1 MKLYIPR
8 LGDTLK
14 LTSPW
19 SFELMMQ
26 EKNESVWKLFGLPWD
41 ASEENIWNQR
51 DFSYDV
57 CKKHKLIVKPKDG
70 YHAGTGFH
78 ATQLYYKMLTLPV
91 GARLKV
97 DRIYIRK
104 GSPEFDSVTFSIVK
118 NTIPN
123 FTSGKA
129 RFWTSL
135 DDTNNIKFDK
145 V

>member
-19 SFELMMQ
+19 TFNLMRQ
-26 EKNESVWKLFGLPWD
+26 EKNESVWRLFNLPWD
-41 ASEENIWNQR
+41 NSGNMWHQTDIPN
-51 DFSYDV
+51 DV
-57 CKKHKLIVKPKDG
+57 CDEHELIVLPKSDF
-70 YHAGTGFH
+70 YQPGTGYNSKY
-78 ATQLYYKMLTLPV
+78 LYYKSLTLPV
-91 GARLKV
+91 DAQLKV
-97 DRIYIRK
+97 ERIYIRQ
-104 GSPEFDSVTFSIVK
+104 GSPDFDSVTFTIVK

-129 RFWTSL
+129 RFWAPL
-135 DDTNNIKFDK
+135 DDVNTMEFHK